1 MRVLLSTQS
10 TNASHERRSINAST
24 RLRSISSKIP
34 LRPTTT
40 KRLNNY
46 DDQPLLSADFTPH
59 HHHQQQHHHA
69 DKHNSSNSNS
79 TQDEDE
85 GEAVPGQGKYIR
97 KTPTMIST
105 RNARKFATDVKSR
118 MKSMNHLHL
127 SKHHHTSSSNGYHL
141 GFFAEGRD
149 DEERLLTKMN
159 SNDESLD
166 DMEFGDLVE
175 TREDDNNFSLDDGRV
190 AATTNRREV
199 ALLTEVVD
207 FGGFEVT
214 KSSRESCVS
223 TEGTV
228 SISTSGDSV
237 EEKSMDI
244 NNESTVEGTTPV
256 EKGAMMV
263 VRQQSL
269 MSTVTTSS
277 LVGLGI
283 SQLAL
288 SKSEEDS
295 TKSCDSTI
303 DFDDHL
309 NVEEVVA
316 AATVIDDDASNAVDT
331 TIAPSADSESKL
343 VSELK
348 QKAFALVKSAAN
360 LSNQYHEMSDVTDLE
375 DEDDTEAAEEEGG
388 DAVKEEES
396 PSHKLASYHT
406 PSKSSI
412 STISNSIDR
421 DIPSDEHKFLT
432 EKMPIVVTA
441 TDHGDVILLTEQNV
455 QRFNASNESNA
466 NGVKVNLEPDFY
478 TSNVETNGARRQIQ
492 LATRLKI
499 ALWENRG
506 MAEVSSVDATEAEQ
520 DENVV
525 SPSHAARASQESEF
539 FEFDDWE
546 NEDDDDDAS
555 NCPSPFGACTVN
567 EEAKRS
573 ILNTAHATSPSLD
586 GAKVLAESQTEVGVA
601 ISVPLIQS
609 NNDVVFPT
617 HAVTNA
623 VNLLDV
629 ISDETSEEGSS
640 NSSNPSSQLGS
651 FNFHDNSPVVGT
663 DDLSDSESSVSS
675 DMESDVSGDYF
686 DYNHE
691 ALADDVMND
700 MKKVVGCECID
711 EESVS
716 VRSTDDDFDDSSRDT
731 SRSDEDCTS
740 SDALNNFWTHE
751 WKEMT
756 NKEDE
761 IAFDGD
767 VCIGIDEELSESI
780 ESECDYHAGEEEKVY
795 EFGEEPMEYVQQ
807 RHQLETVEES
817 VSGEEA
823 DSENSDGDSINIEE
837 DANNNDATTT
847 CNRDLPTQST
857 RLVFRCSK
865 STKKRYLC
873 VKKRA
878 VVNAK
883 SKRSIKYGLDDLE
896 KGSRCKNTN
905 VARNED
911 AATPEV
917 DDMLSDALV
926 ALDER
931 ESEGQCVDESV
942 RARDSPAS
950 PCDESECL
958 DQPPSDFPVV
968 KGTDEDKTTKETV
981 EDAKVVKEVEAKM
994 EVKVVDT
1001 TATPD
1006 DMGILTQKLFY
1017 ENTELVDLVVATQSE
1032 LEVLKKKL
1040 EAVTMERDELI
1051 TTVAG
1056 SKHVHFERP
1065 EVELEELLDL
1075 IEDKDNETG
1084 SI

>member
-69 DKHNSSNSNS
+69 DKHNSSNSSSNS

-214 KSSRESCVS
+214 KSSRESC
-223 TEGTV
+223 
-228 SISTSGDSV
+228 
-237 EEKSMDI
+237 
-244 NNESTVEGTTPV
+244 
-256 EKGAMMV
+256 GAMMV

-506 MAEVSSVDATEAEQ
+506 MAEVSSIDATEAEQ

-555 NCPSPFGACTVN
+555 NCSSPFGACTVN
-567 EEAKRS
+567 EEAKD
-573 ILNTAHATSPSLD
+573 PS
-586 GAKVLAESQTEVGVA
+586 
-601 ISVPLIQS
+601 
-609 NNDVVFPT
+609 
-617 HAVTNA
+617 
-623 VNLLDV
+623 
-629 ISDETSEEGSS
+629 
-640 NSSNPSSQLGS
+640 
-651 FNFHDNSPVVGT
+651 
-663 DDLSDSESSVSS
+663 
-675 DMESDVSGDYF
+675 
-686 DYNHE
+686 
-691 ALADDVMND
+691 
-700 MKKVVGCECID
+700 
-711 EESVS
+711 
-716 VRSTDDDFDDSSRDT
+716 
-731 SRSDEDCTS
+731 
-740 SDALNNFWTHE
+740 
-751 WKEMT
+751 
-756 NKEDE
+756 
-761 IAFDGD
+761 
-767 VCIGIDEELSESI
+767 
-780 ESECDYHAGEEEKVY
+780 
-795 EFGEEPMEYVQQ
+795 
-807 RHQLETVEES
+807 
-817 VSGEEA
+817 
-823 DSENSDGDSINIEE
+823 
-837 DANNNDATTT
+837 
-847 CNRDLPTQST
+847 
-857 RLVFRCSK
+857 
-865 STKKRYLC
+865 
-873 VKKRA
+873 
-878 VVNAK
+878 
-883 SKRSIKYGLDDLE
+883 
-896 KGSRCKNTN
+896 
-905 VARNED
+905 
-911 AATPEV
+911 
-917 DDMLSDALV
+917 
-926 ALDER
+926 
-931 ESEGQCVDESV
+931 
-942 RARDSPAS
+942 
-950 PCDESECL
+950 
-958 DQPPSDFPVV
+958 
-968 KGTDEDKTTKETV
+968 
-981 EDAKVVKEVEAKM
+981 
-994 EVKVVDT
+994 
-1001 TATPD
+1001 
-1006 DMGILTQKLFY
+1006 
-1017 ENTELVDLVVATQSE
+1017 
-1032 LEVLKKKL
+1032 
-1040 EAVTMERDELI
+1040 
-1051 TTVAG
+1051 
-1056 SKHVHFERP
+1056 
-1065 EVELEELLDL
+1065 
-1075 IEDKDNETG
+1075 
-1084 SI
+1084 